1 MIIVQVNGQT
11 LLQTIAPAMRGRL
24 MGISQT
30 LTGSVTFLASALVG
44 LLVEHL
50 NVIIVMGSVGMI
62 TLAVAATVAILYHNT
77 SM

>member
-1 MIIVQVNGQT
+1 
-11 LLQTIAPAMRGRL
+11 MRGRL